1 MISRILNLLRNI
13 TNCVNLIGFKNT
25 IKIFFKVKIFK
36 KGNTIL
42 HFNNYKFYIRNYTDI
57 GASFNFYKKQF
68 ILKDNLEYPI
78 EYIIDAGA
86 NIGQQTV
93 RFINSYKNLKK
104 IVAVELD
111 TNSFEYLKKNTE
123 KFEKISVI
131 NNALSNSNNERF
143 YLSSNN
149 SEMSKITT
157 KDTGKKIGSI
167 TINEIIKK
175 NNLPRIDL
183 LKLNIEGEE
192 PNLFNKDAS
201 WLSITNCIAFN
212 NANLS
217 NFSQDI
223 LKQIFK
229 NGDYK
234 IYNLGQFIILIKS
247 NLNWKAKYEHS
258 NFKLLK
264 Y

>member
-1 MISRILNLLRNI
+1 
-13 TNCVNLIGFKNT
+13 
-25 IKIFFKVKIFK
+25 
-36 KGNTIL
+36 
-42 HFNNYKFYIRNYTDI
+42 
-57 GASFNFYKKQF
+57 
-68 ILKDNLEYPI
+68 
-78 EYIIDAGA
+78 
-86 NIGQQTV
+86 
-93 RFINSYKNLKK
+93 
-104 IVAVELD
+104 LD

>member
-1 MISRILNLLRNI
+1 MISRILNFLRNLA
-13 TNCVNLIGFKNT
+13 NCVNSVGFKNT
-25 IKIFFKVKIFK
+25 IKIFFKVKISQ
-36 KGNTIL
+36 KGITIIHL
-42 HFNNYKFYIRNYTDI
+42 NNYEFFIRNYVDK

-68 ILKDNLEYPI
+68 ILKDNFEDPI

-86 NIGQQTV
+86 NIGQQTI

-111 TNSFEYLKKNTE
+111 TSSFEYLKRNTKKCE
-123 KFEKISVI
+123 KVSVI
-131 NNALSNSNNERF
+131 NKALSNSKKERF

-149 SEMSKITT
+149 SEMSKITN
-157 KDTGKKIGSI
+157 KENGKKIETV
-167 TINEIIKK
+167 TINEIIKE
-175 NNLPRIDL
+175 NDLPRIDL

-192 PNLFNKDAS
+192 PNLFQEDTS

-212 NANLS
+212 NANLNS
-217 NFSQDI
+217 YSQDI
-223 LKQIFK
+223 LKKIFK
-229 NGDYK
+229 NDDYK

-247 NLNWKAKYEHS
+247 NLNWEAKLEYS
-258 NFKLLK
+258 NFKLFN